1 MSERIYQIFDKTF
14 KKVLTLSSR
23 AVINM
28 INGLFGTDYPTDS
41 AVTYNWTEFENDRL
55 KKVLADTIV
64 TISTKD
70 ERRSY
75 HMEAQMERDNDIVF
89 RVFEYGLY
97 HAMRTHDSGKQ
108 PYVVNF
114 PRPIIIY
121 LYHEKQIPEQY
132 ELTVNFGEQGTFCYH
147 VPTLDLVRL
156 STEEMNERKLVV
168 LLPFQLLKL
177 RALIQKE
184 RSEENK
190 QALIRLIQDDIMGS
204 IKKNLE
210 VGNITKDDARKL
222 SAYTQLLYR
231 YIYARYEELEDVS
244 DMTDESFMTEV
255 DILCEEKERLQLQI
269 DERDATIAKKD
280 SALAK
285 KDSAIAKKDLE
296 IESLKKQL
304 AALQKRDH

>member
-1 MSERIYQIFDKTF
+1 
-14 KKVLTLSSR
+14 
-23 AVINM
+23 
-28 INGLFGTDYPTDS
+28 
-41 AVTYNWTEFENDRL
+41 
-55 KKVLADTIV
+55 
-64 TISTKD
+64 
-70 ERRSY
+70 
-75 HMEAQMERDNDIVF
+75 MERDNDIVF

-97 HAMRTHDSGKQ
+97 HAMRTHDSGSQ

-121 LYHEKQIPEQY
+121 LYHEKKIPEQY
-132 ELTVNFGEQGTFCYH
+132 ELTINFGEQGTFCYR
-147 VPTLDLVRL
+147 VPVLDLVRL
-156 STEEMNERKLVV
+156 SAKEMNERKLVV

-190 QALIRLIQDDIMGS
+190 QALISLIQDDIMGS

-255 DILCEEKERLQLQI
+255 DILCEEKERLQSQI

-280 SALAK
+280 SALAQ
-285 KDSAIAKKDLE
+285 KDLE
-296 IESLKKQL
+296 IEALKKQL
-304 AALQKRDH
+304 AALQNRNR